1 METTEHPHPPE
12 PGKTKG
18 RTQVISIIV
27 GVALFILGLSG
38 ILFPA
43 FAGFHFS
50 PLTSTIIAVAGATL
64 LYNGGFKDNSL
75 YAFFACLGFGLYFG
89 ILALLGFI
97 LGEPG
102 MPSVGYLRM
111 DPNLLTIIP
120 NALELGWMDQVLY
133 AILAAFLLAGAIDWR
148 HQNKKRV
155 TPYRSHHPRDRYHR
169 QNNKYAHR

>member
-27 GVALFILGLSG
+27 GAGLFILGLSG

-43 FAGFHFS
+43 FAGLHFS
-50 PLTSTIIAVAGATL
+50 PLTSTIIAVAGGTL

-75 YAFFACLGFGLYFG
+75 YAFFACLGFGAYFG

-102 MPSVGYLRM
+102 MPTVGYLRM
-111 DPNLLTIIP
+111 DPHLLRIIP
-120 NALELGWMDQVLY
+120 NVLELGWMDQVLY
-133 AILAAFLLAGAIDWR
+133 AILAVILLAGAFDWR
-148 HQNKKRV
+148 MQNKRRA
-155 TPYRSHHPRDRYHR
+155 TPYKSHHPRDRYQREH
-169 QNNKYAHR
+169 NKYAHR